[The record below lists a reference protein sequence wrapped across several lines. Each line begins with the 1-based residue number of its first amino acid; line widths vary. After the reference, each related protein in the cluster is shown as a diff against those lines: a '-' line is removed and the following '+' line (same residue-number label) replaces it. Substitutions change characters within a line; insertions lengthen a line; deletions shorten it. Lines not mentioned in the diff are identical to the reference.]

1 VLKKA
6 GIVVATVTAGLLAM
20 SPLAFA
26 GDHGDHGKHDKGHHG
41 SVKNVDIENNSAD
54 CDFNNTNTTNVSQ
67 DAEAVAFALVGAVAN
82 IIQVGQGVNIP
93 INANVPLLSCN
104 NVHFE
109 DNDEDNSRAVQGS
122 FNEN

>member
-26 GDHGDHGKHDKGHHG
+26 GDRGDHGKHDKGHHH
-41 SVKNVDIENNSAD
+41 SNNSAD
-54 CDFNNTNTTNVSQ
+54 CDFDNTNETDVSQ
-67 DAEAVAFALVGAVAN
+67 EGDSLAFALVGAVAN
-82 IIQVGQGVNIP
+82 VIQVGQGLNIP
-93 INANVPLLSCN
+93 INANVPILSCN

-109 DNDEDNSRAVQGS
+109 DNSQDNDHTIERS
-122 FNEN
+122 FNED